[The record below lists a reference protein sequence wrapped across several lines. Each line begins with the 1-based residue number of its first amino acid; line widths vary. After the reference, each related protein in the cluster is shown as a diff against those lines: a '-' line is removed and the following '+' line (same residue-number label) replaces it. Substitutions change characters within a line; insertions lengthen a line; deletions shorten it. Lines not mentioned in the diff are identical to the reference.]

1 MTSNSGLISGLSVS
15 HQRASLDQLEAAA
28 ADSQQSL
35 VADLCAESA
44 VREAYALQ
52 TCNRVEAYVV
62 TDGAETGREL
72 LAERFAET
80 PEECIRE
87 LGHEESLEHLLR
99 VSAGLESLVLGE
111 DQILGQ
117 VRDAYEDART
127 VDGIGPILEDG
138 VTKAIHVGERARTET
153 AINEGVVSLAS
164 AAVRLAAEKHGLDG
178 ASAAVI
184 GAGEMGQLAAKRL
197 APRVGKLVLANRT
210 IARANS
216 VAKSIEEPVALETT
230 GLDDLGDTIDGA
242 DILIAATASTEW
254 IVEAD
259 TLADVSETFVIDITR
274 PRDIP
279 PAADEFEHLT
289 VYDLDRLESVTE
301 KTRQM
306 RREAAE
312 EVEEIVDEEFEL
324 LLDQY
329 KRKRADQV
337 ISAMYESAERVK
349 ARELEKTFA
358 KLDLDE
364 ESEAVVESMADT
376 LVSQLLAP
384 PTNSLRDAAADDDW
398 TTIHTALRLFNPNI
412 ESAEEA
418 ALAGMAPDGMPESV
432 DASDPE
438 AIPDHVREQLP
449 AGLLEEL
456 DD

>member
-1 MTSNSGLISGLSVS
+1 MTSNSGIISGVSIS

-28 ADSQQSL
+28 ADSQRSF
-35 VADLCAESA
+35 VADLCADPA
-44 VREAYALQ
+44 AREAYVLQ

-62 TDGAETGREL
+62 TDGAETGAEL
-72 LAERFAET
+72 LADHFAET
-80 PEECIRE
+80 PDEIIRT

-117 VRDAYEDART
+117 VREAYEDART
-127 VDGIGPILEDG
+127 MDGIGPVLEDG

-178 ASAAVI
+178 ANAAVV

-210 IARANS
+210 ISRANS
-216 VAKSIEEPVALETT
+216 VAQGIDEPVAMETT
-230 GLDDLGDTIDGA
+230 GLEELAATIDEA
-242 DILIAATASTEW
+242 DILIAATASTDWLVDAE
-254 IVEAD
+254 
-259 TLADVSETFVIDITR
+259 TLAETSETFMVDITR

-279 PAADEFEHLT
+279 PAVDDFEHLT

-306 RREAAE
+306 RREAAQ
-312 EVEEIVDEEFEL
+312 EVEEIVDEEFAL

-349 ARELEKTFA
+349 ARELETTFE

-364 ESEAVVESMADT
+364 ESEAVVESLADT

-398 TTIHTALRLFNPNI
+398 TTIHTALRLFNPHI
-412 ESAEEA
+412 DEATEEM
-418 ALAGMAPDGMPESV
+418 ALAEMAPDAADM
-432 DASDPE
+432 SDPE

-449 AGLLEEL
+449 AGLLEEFE
-456 DD
+456 D

>member
-1 MTSNSGLISGLSVS
+1 MTSNSGIISGVSIS

-28 ADSQQSL
+28 GDSQRSF
-35 VADLCAESA
+35 VADLCAEPA
-44 VREAYALQ
+44 VREAYVLQ

-62 TDGAETGREL
+62 TDGAETGAEL
-72 LAERFAET
+72 LAERFAKMPDDIVRT
-80 PEECIRE
+80 

-99 VSAGLESLVLGE
+99 VSSGLESLVLGE

-127 VDGIGPILEDG
+127 MDGIGPVLEDG

-164 AAVRLAAEKHGLDG
+164 AAVRLAAEKYGLDG
-178 ASAAVI
+178 ANAAVV

-210 IARANS
+210 ISRANS
-216 VAKSIEEPVALETT
+216 VAQSIDEPVAMETT
-230 GLDDLGDTIDGA
+230 GLEDLATTIAEA
-242 DILIAATASTEW
+242 DILIAATASTDWLVDAE
-254 IVEAD
+254 
-259 TLADVSETFVIDITR
+259 TLAETSETFIVDITR

-279 PAADEFEHLT
+279 PEVDDFEHLT

-306 RREAAE
+306 RREAAQ
-312 EVEEIVDEEFEL
+312 EVEEIVSEEFEL

-349 ARELEKTFA
+349 ARELETTFE

-364 ESEAVVESMADT
+364 ESEAVVESLADT

-398 TTIHTALRLFNPNI
+398 TTIHTALRLFNPHIDDI
-412 ESAEEA
+412 ESEIPFASMKPDSVEA
-418 ALAGMAPDGMPESV
+418 TDPES
-432 DASDPE
+432 
-438 AIPDHVREQLP
+438 IPDHVRERLP
-449 AGLLEEL
+449 AGLLEEFE
-456 DD
+456 D

>member
-1 MTSNSGLISGLSVS
+1 MTSNSGLISGISIS
-15 HQRASLDQLEAAA
+15 HQRASLEQLEAAT
-28 ADSQQSL
+28 ADSQHAL
-35 VADLCAESA
+35 VADLRSEPD
-44 VREAYALQ
+44 VEEAYVLQ

-62 TDGAETGREL
+62 TDDGAVGSEL
-72 LAERFAET
+72 LADQFADVSQEI
-80 PEECIRE
+80 IRE

-117 VRDAYEDART
+117 IRDAYQDAQT
-127 VDGIGPILEDG
+127 MDGIGPVLEDG

-164 AAVRLAAEKHGLDG
+164 AAVRLAAERHGLDG
-178 ASAAVI
+178 ANAAVI

-197 APRVGKLVLANRT
+197 APRVGKLVVANRT

-216 VAKSIEEPVALETT
+216 VAKSIDEPVAMETR
-230 GLDDLGDTIDGA
+230 GLDQLAETIDDA
-242 DILIAATASTEW
+242 DILIAATASSEW
-254 IVEAD
+254 IVDPETLSD
-259 TLADVSETFVIDITR
+259 TSETFVIDITR

-279 PAADEFEHLT
+279 PAADAFGHLT
-289 VYDLDRLESVTE
+289 VYDLDRLEAVTE

-306 RREAAE
+306 RREAAQ
-312 EVEEIVDEEFEL
+312 EVEAIVDEEFEL

-329 KRKRADQV
+329 KRKQADQV

-349 ARELEKTFA
+349 ARELEETFE

-398 TTIHTALRLFNPNI
+398 TTIHTALQLFNPNI
-412 ESAEEA
+412 NEA
-418 ALAGMAPDGMPESV
+418 DAPLSGMAPGGMPDSV
-432 DASDPE
+432 DASDVD
-438 AIPDHVREQLP
+438 AIPEHVREQLP

-456 DD
+456 EE

>member
-1 MTSNSGLISGLSVS
+1 MTANSGLISGLSIS
-15 HQRASLDQLEAAA
+15 HQRASLEQLEAAT
-28 ADSQQSL
+28 ADSQKTL
-35 VADLCAESA
+35 VADLCSEPG
-44 VREAYALQ
+44 VEEAYALQ

-62 TDGAETGREL
+62 TDEADTGRQL
-72 LAERFAET
+72 LAETFADA
-80 PEECIRE
+80 PEDIVRE

-99 VSAGLESLVLGE
+99 VSSGLESLVLGE

-117 VRDAYEDART
+117 IRDAYQDARAM
-127 VDGIGPILEDG
+127 DGIGPVLEDG

-153 AINEGVVSLAS
+153 EINEGVVSLAS
-164 AAVRLAAEKHGLDG
+164 AAVRLAAEKHGLSG
-178 ASAAVI
+178 ANAAVV

-197 APRVGKLVLANRT
+197 AEDVDKLVVANRT

-216 VAKSIEEPVALETT
+216 VAASIDEPVAMETR
-230 GLDDLGDTIDGA
+230 GLDELAKTVDDA
-242 DILIAATASTEW
+242 DILIAATASSEW
-254 IVEAD
+254 IVDPE
-259 TLADVSETFVIDITR
+259 TLADVSDTFVIDITR

-279 PAADEFEHLT
+279 PEADAFDHLT
-289 VYDLDRLESVTE
+289 VYDLDRLETVTE

-306 RREAAE
+306 RREAAQ
-312 EVEEIVDEEFEL
+312 EVESIVDEEFEL

-349 ARELEKTFA
+349 AREVEKTFE

-384 PTNSLRDAAADDDW
+384 PTNSLRDAAAADDW
-398 TTIHTALRLFNPNI
+398 TTIHTALRLFNPHI
-412 ESAEEA
+412 DEA
-418 ALAGMAPDGMPESV
+418 DAPLAGGMPDGV
-432 DASDPE
+432 DPSDMD

-449 AGLLEEL
+449 AGLLEEFEE
-456 DD
+456 

>member
-1 MTSNSGLISGLSVS
+1 MTSPSGIISGVSIS
-15 HQRASLDQLEAAA
+15 HQHASLGQLEAAA
-28 ADSQQSL
+28 AESQRSF
-35 VADLCAESA
+35 VAALCAESA
-44 VREAYALQ
+44 TREAYVLQ

-62 TDGAETGREL
+62 TDGAETGMEIL
-72 LAERFAET
+72 SEQFADS
-80 PEECIRE
+80 PDDVVRK
-87 LGHEESLEHLLR
+87 LDHEESLDHLLR

-117 VRDAYEDART
+117 VRAAYEDAQT
-127 VDGIGPILEDG
+127 MDGIGPVLEDG

-164 AAVRLAAEKHGLDG
+164 AAVRLGAEKHGLDG
-178 ASAAVI
+178 ATAAVI

-197 APRVGKLVLANRT
+197 APRVEKLVLANRT

-216 VAKSIEEPVALETT
+216 VATSIDEPVALETT
-230 GLDDLGDTIDGA
+230 GLDNLETTIEKA
-242 DILIAATASTEW
+242 DILIAATASSEW
-254 IVEAD
+254 IVEPD
-259 TLADVSETFVIDITR
+259 TLATVSETFVVDITR

-279 PAADEFEHLT
+279 PAADEFDHLT
-289 VYDLDRLESVTE
+289 VYDLDSLESVTE

-306 RREAAE
+306 RREAAQ
-312 EVEEIVDEEFEL
+312 EVEQIVDEEFEL
-324 LLDQY
+324 LLEQY

-349 ARELEKTFA
+349 ARELETTFE

-398 TTIHTALRLFNPNI
+398 TTIHTALRLFNPHI
-412 ESAEEA
+412 DEA
-418 ALAGMAPDGMPESV
+418 DAGVGLEMPDSV
-432 DASDPE
+432 DVSDAD

-449 AGLLEEL
+449 AGLLEEFEE
-456 DD
+456 

>member
-1 MTSNSGLISGLSVS
+1 MTSTSGLISGVSIS
-15 HQRASLDQLEAAA
+15 HQRASLDQLETAA
-28 ADSQQSL
+28 ADSQRSF
-35 VADLCAESA
+35 VADLSA
-44 VREAYALQ
+44 DPAIREAYALQ

-62 TDGAETGREL
+62 TDEAETGRERL
-72 LAERFAET
+72 TERFAET
-80 PEECIRE
+80 PDEIVRE

-117 VRDAYEDART
+117 VRDAYEDARAM
-127 VDGIGPILEDG
+127 DSIGPILEDG
-138 VTKAIHVGERARTET
+138 VTKAIHVGERVRTET

-178 ASAAVI
+178 ATAAVV
-184 GAGEMGQLAAKRL
+184 GAGKMGQLAAKRL
-197 APRVGKLVLANRT
+197 APRAEKLVLANRT
-210 IARANS
+210 IERANS
-216 VAKSIEEPVALETT
+216 VAAGIDEPVALETT
-230 GLDDLGDTIDGA
+230 GLDHLAATIDRA

-254 IVEAD
+254 LVDSE
-259 TLADVSETFVIDITR
+259 TLAEASETFIVDITR

-279 PAADEFEHLT
+279 PAAAEYDHLT

-306 RREAAE
+306 RREAAT
-312 EVEEIVDEEFEL
+312 EVEQIVDEEFEL

-349 ARELEKTFA
+349 ARELETAFE

-364 ESEAVVESMADT
+364 ESEAVVESLADT

-384 PTNSLRDAAADDDW
+384 PTNSLRDAAAEDDW
-398 TTIHTALRLFNPNI
+398 MTIHTALRLFNPHI
-412 ESAEEA
+412 DDAEGAMALPGMSDA
-418 ALAGMAPDGMPESV
+418 ADM
-432 DASDPE
+432 SDPD
-438 AIPDHVREQLP
+438 AIPDHIREQLP
-449 AGLLEEL
+449 ADLLESFEE
-456 DD
+456 